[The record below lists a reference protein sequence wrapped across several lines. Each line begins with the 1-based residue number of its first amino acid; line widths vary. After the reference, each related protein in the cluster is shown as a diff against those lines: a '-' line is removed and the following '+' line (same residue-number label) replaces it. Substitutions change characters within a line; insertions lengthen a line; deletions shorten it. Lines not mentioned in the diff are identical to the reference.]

1 MYRLFTLGALALAVA
16 FSTALAEDKKEETP
30 DIDTIMEK
38 AHGKGGLRA
47 QILAAAKGD
56 KWDDAKK
63 ASDEWTKLA
72 VALGKNKPPQGE
84 ADSWKKETETY
95 SKVVK
100 TLADAVKDK
109 KAADVTK
116 ANKALNA
123 SCVSCHKAHK
133 P

>member
-16 FSTALAEDKKEETP
+16 FSTALAQKKDETP
-30 DIDTIMEK
+30 DIETIMEK

-47 QILAAAKGD
+47 KILAAAKGE
-56 KWDDAKK
+56 KWDDARK
-63 ASDEWTKLA
+63 ASDEWAKLA
-72 VALGKNKPPQGE
+72 EALSKNKPPQGE
-84 ADSWKKETETY
+84 ADSWKKETTNY

-100 TLADAVKDK
+100 NLSAAVKDK
-109 KAADVTK
+109 KADDVAK

-123 SCVSCHKAHK
+123 TCASCHKVHK